1 MINLYYADI
10 KDWDIEWVKGC
21 LKESD
26 FIKLQPIK
34 HKPTLH
40 LKMLNRVLLRYLFI
54 HDHGIDEDQ
63 ILYDYNDRGKPSL
76 KYFPSLCFNSSYSHD
91 LVVIGIA
98 DSYKFGVDIERIKHR
113 ADEDKIVE
121 SFFSSEEQACY
132 RERRLVSQHAFYEFW
147 TAKEGVI
154 KALGKGLWEADIVP
168 EVALMNDR
176 FVLKSSQGTI
186 LDNWSVAFHPIHK
199 EYVCSLVGNRSDI
212 KVQLSCLS
220 PEIVYDSKLRNYG

>member
-26 FIKLQPIK
+26 FIKLHPIK

-54 HDHGIDEDQ
+54 HDHGMDEDQ

-76 KYFPSLCFNSSYSHD
+76 KYFPSLSFNSSYSHD

-98 DSYKFGVDIERIKHR
+98 DSCQFGVDIEKIKQR
-113 ADEDKIVE
+113 ADEDRIVE

-132 RERRLVSQHAFYEFW
+132 RERGLVSQHAFYEFW

-168 EVALMNDR
+168 EVALMNNR

-186 LDNWSVAFHPIHK
+186 LDHWSVAFPSIQK
-199 EYVCSLVGNRSDI
+199 EYVCSLVGNRDNI

-220 PEIVYDSKLRNYG
+220 PETVYDSKLRNHE